1 MTTTVI
7 ITQVITMQVIIMK
20 FYNRENELKL
30 LAEADRSKQNHS
42 VMTMILG
49 RRRVG
54 KTALSLQNYTNDP
67 KLYFFVSRKSETLL
81 CEEFIEEIETKLDRK
96 VIGSITTFE
105 DIFSFVIE
113 IAKSKKITLII
124 DEFQEFYKINASI
137 YSSIQ
142 KIWDLNK
149 ASTHLHF
156 IACGSIY
163 SLMKKI
169 YEDQKE
175 PLFGR
180 ADYKINLKP
189 LNVSVIK
196 QVLSDYDHYS
206 SKNLLDFYIL
216 TGGIAKYIELFV
228 LYQSFDLETMIE
240 RIVSQ
245 NSLFLDEGRNRL
257 IEEFGKEYATYF
269 SVLSLIASSKTS
281 KPAIE
286 SIIGKN
292 ISGHLFRLEHDYHII
307 KSIKPI
313 NSKPNAKLQK
323 YQIEDNFLNFWFRFI
338 YKYQSIIEAENYTR
352 LKTIIFRDFDTFRG
366 KFLEKLFIDLLKEK
380 QKYTKI
386 GSWWQKGNKNEI
398 DIIAIDDIDKELLI
412 CEVKLSKSRLNKNK
426 LILKSSALIEQFS
439 GYTVKY
445 QLLSIDDIEIFLSVK

>member
-67 KLYFFVSRKSETLL
+67 KLYFFISRKSETLL

-292 ISGHLFRLEHDYHII
+292 ISGHLFRLEHDYNII

-398 DIIAIDDIDKELLI
+398 DIVAIDDIDKELLI

-445 QLLSIDDIEIFLSVK
+445 QLLSIDDIEIFLPVK